1 MNSTIE
7 RNKKSYING
16 KIYQVI
22 NIINNEVYVGSTC
35 QRLSK
40 CMAEHR
46 RHAVEHEGRLYDEM
60 RRLCPTSFHIELI
73 ENYPCGNK
81 DELTARQQVYI
92 RERGT
97 LSNNATQPDDT
108 SKDLTNLKE
117 MVDSLQTRLDKLEH
131 QQNTAPMQIKDK
143 MIMLLN
149 SVYTTTPFTQSS
161 NEESQWMKMD

>member
-1 MNSTIE
+1 MSSTIDKH
-7 RNKKSYING
+7 KKSYSNG
-16 KIYQVI
+16 KIYQVM

-97 LSNNATQPDDT
+97 LNNNATQPNDT
-108 SKDLTNLKE
+108 NKDLTNLKE
-117 MVDSLQTRLDKLEH
+117 MVYRLQTRVDKIEH
-131 QQNTAPMQIKDK
+131 QSNTTPIQIKYK
-143 MIMLLN
+143 LTRLMN
-149 SVYTTTPFTQSS
+149 SVYPTTPST
-161 NEESQWMKMD
+161 